1 MKQSISFVTFAV
13 RDFSR
18 ELAFYRDV
26 LGSEPFNVVEDTIAF
41 FNVGSNVGSLVF
53 SLCEYKELSADVG
66 SELATQPPLGVTLA
80 LNVPDESAVDD
91 LFAQLRAAGTT
102 IVKQPVRASWGG
114 YSGYFA
120 DPEGHLWEIAYNPQV
135 RLEVA
140 YVAVETQKLRR
151 RVHEELTWGSAP

>member
-1 MKQSISFVTFAV
+1 MKQSISFVTLAV

-18 ELAFYRDV
+18 ELAFYRKV
-26 LGSEPFNVVEDTIAF
+26 LGWEPFNVVEDTIAF
-41 FNVGSNVGSLVF
+41 FNVGSLIF

-80 LNVPDESAVDD
+80 LNVPDESGVDD
-91 LFAQLRAAGTT
+91 LFAHLRAAGTT

-120 DPEGHLWEIAYNPQV
+120 DPEGHLWEVAYNPQFQYDDAGTMIV
-135 RLEVA
+135 PR
-140 YVAVETQKLRR
+140 
-151 RVHEELTWGSAP
+151 